1 MTCACGSEIKKPKSG
16 PVAAR
21 CPACQKKAAQFQ
33 NAMSILR
40 GLMADPTFKAPER
53 QRHGEVLM
61 EMGKRLRRDGD
72 VAVLA
77 DALDV
82 IDALG
87 GRVDVDEP
95 EKVSRRLNAA
105 RERIAYRAGLRR

>member
-1 MTCACGSEIKKPKSG
+1 MTCPCGAEIKKPRSG
-16 PVAAR
+16 PVAER
-21 CPACQKKAAQFQ
+21 CPACQKKALAFQ
-33 NAMSILR
+33 RAMSVLR
-40 GLMADPTFKAPER
+40 GLMADPSFRAPER
-53 QRHGEVLM
+53 QRHGEALM
-61 EMGKRLRRDGD
+61 EYGARLRRDGD

-87 GRVDVDEP
+87 GRVDVEEP
-95 EKVSRRLNAA
+95 EKVARRLNAA